1 MKTLTL
7 FLALIVAACGESRP
21 PAVTVGPVSFQEDQL
36 LGISADRRHTLAD
49 LTAFALAV
57 ADSAT
62 DELGAPLLHRQ
73 EDDRLLDVF
82 AADLLLEKN
91 GVGDA
96 VLQARYLTDPEYELT
111 VRHILFMSERWRTP
125 AERAAAKEKAE
136 RALALVKGG
145 ADFAETAAKLSEEPG
160 AAGRQGLLK
169 PGRKGDWVDEFW
181 NAASVLQVGEI
192 SPVVETQYGYH
203 VLRLED
209 RKVVPF
215 AEARSR
221 VALEVAEQVG
231 DPGTALKAWM
241 DSAGAVVKVS
251 ADGLDAAA
259 TPAADGAT
267 LLARWPGGSLTLG
280 DYLSYE
286 ASQPAS
292 WHSGGRGD
300 DRARFRASVE
310 DLARRRMALDEAGQ
324 RNLDVPEGARAEMD
338 RAWADSVYQWS
349 ASLGFTYGMGPS
361 RVALAALAA
370 LGNAGQQAGLV
381 RTAIDARA
389 PLLEARYEMLI
400 GGKDVGETAPGGQ
413 P

>member
-7 FLALIVAACGESRP
+7 LVALALVACGDSAP
-21 PAVTVGPVSFQEDQL
+21 PAVTVGPVSFGEDQL
-36 LGISADRRHTLAD
+36 LGVSPDRRRTLAD

-57 ADSAT
+57 ADSTT

-73 EDDRLLDVF
+73 ENDRLLDVL
-82 AADLLLEKN
+82 AADLLLEKS
-91 GVGDA
+91 GVGDE
-96 VLQARYLTDPEYELT
+96 VLRARYLTDPEYELT
-111 VRHILFMSERWRTP
+111 VRHILFMSERWRSP
-125 AERAAAKEKAE
+125 AERAAAKAKAE

-181 NAASVLQVGEI
+181 NAASALQVGEI

-203 VLRLED
+203 VLRLEN
-209 RKVVPF
+209 RTIVPF

-221 VALEVAEQVG
+221 VALEVAGQIG
-231 DPGTALKAWM
+231 DPAAALKAWT
-241 DSAGAVVKVS
+241 DSVGPEVSVS
-251 ADGLDAAA
+251 ADGLATATKPSPDDA
-259 TPAADGAT
+259 TT
-267 LLARWPGGSLTLG
+267 LARWPGGSLTLRA
-280 DYLSYE
+280 YLSFA

-292 WHSGGRGD
+292 WSSGGLGSD
-300 DRARFRASVE
+300 LGRFRASVE
-310 DLARRRMALDEAGQ
+310 DLARRRMALDEAGR
-324 RNLDVPEGARAEMD
+324 RNLDVPEGTQAQLE

-349 ASLGFTYGMGPS
+349 ASLGFAYGLGPAG
-361 RVALAALAA
+361 VAKAALAA

-389 PLLEARYEMLI
+389 PLLEARYEILI
-400 GGKDVGETAPGGQ
+400 GGRDVRETAPAGQ

>member
-7 FLALIVAACGESRP
+7 LVALVLVACGDSAP

-36 LGISADRRHTLAD
+36 LGISPDRRRTLAD

-57 ADSAT
+57 ADSST

-73 EDDRLLDVF
+73 ENDRLLDVLG
-82 AADLLLEKN
+82 AELLLEKN

-111 VRHILFMSERWRTP
+111 VRHILFMSERWRSP
-125 AERAAAKEKAE
+125 EERAAAKAKAE

-181 NAASVLQVGEI
+181 NAASALQVGEI

-209 RKVVPF
+209 RKIVPF

-221 VALEVAEQVG
+221 VALEVAAQIG
-231 DPGTALKAWM
+231 DPETALKAWT
-241 DSAGAVVKVS
+241 DSVGAEVS
-251 ADGLDAAA
+251 VPADGLETASGPSADEA
-259 TPAADGAT
+259 TI
-267 LLARWPGGSLTLG
+267 LARWPGGSLTLG
-280 DYLSYE
+280 GYLSFA

-292 WHSGGRGD
+292 WHSGGRGS
-300 DRARFRASVE
+300 ALGRFGASVE
-310 DLARRRMALDEAGQ
+310 QLARRRMALAEAH
-324 RNLDVPEGARAEMD
+324 RRKLEVPQGTRAGME

-349 ASLGFTYGMGPS
+349 ASLGFKYGMGPAQ
-361 RVALAALAA
+361 VARAALAA

-381 RTAIDARA
+381 RTAIDERA
-389 PLLEARYEMLI
+389 PLFEARYEILI
-400 GGKDVGETAPGGQ
+400 DGKDVRETAPTGQ